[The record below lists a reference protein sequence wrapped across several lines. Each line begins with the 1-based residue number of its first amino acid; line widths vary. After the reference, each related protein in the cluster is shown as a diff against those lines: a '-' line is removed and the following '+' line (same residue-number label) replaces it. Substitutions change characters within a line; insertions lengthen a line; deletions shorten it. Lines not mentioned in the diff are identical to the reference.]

1 MLREF
6 IRLARP
12 TQWTKN
18 GLLFA
23 ALVFAGEIRN
33 VAKLETV
40 IGAFFL
46 FCLLSSAIYTFNDIV
61 DRRAD
66 QSHPVK
72 KNRPLASGSISVP
85 AASTFALILAAVGL
99 TGAWLIRLE
108 FFVVAVI
115 FILLNALYTLALKH
129 LVIIDVITV
138 ALSFVV
144 RAYAGAA
151 AIDVPASKWMLI
163 TTLLLAL
170 FLSFGKRRHELVI
183 LDVGARNHRT
193 SLTTYTPYLLDQM
206 IAVTTPS
213 VLVVYLFYTFSSEV
227 SEKLGT
233 DHLYL
238 TIPFVVY
245 GIFRYLYLIHS
256 KEEGGSP
263 TSLLLADKPILVT
276 VVLWLLTSILILY

>member
-1 MLREF
+1 MVREF
-6 IRLARP
+6 IKLARP
-12 TQWTKN
+12 SQWTKN

-33 VAKLETV
+33 FAKLETV
-40 IGAFFL
+40 VVAFAL

-61 DRRAD
+61 DRGVDRR
-66 QSHPVK
+66 HPVK
-72 KNRPLASGSISVP
+72 RRRPLASGAITVGG
-85 AASTFALILAAVGL
+85 AAGFAAVLAIVGL
-99 TGAWLIRLE
+99 VGAWMIRMELL
-108 FFVVAVI
+108 VVAVI
-115 FILLNALYTLALKH
+115 FLILNILYTVALKH
-129 LVIIDVITV
+129 VVIIDVLTV

-170 FLSFGKRRHELVI
+170 FLSFGKRRHELVV
-183 LDVGARNHRT
+183 LDTDASDHRA

-213 VLVVYLFYTFSSEV
+213 VLVVYMFYTFSSEV

-233 DHLYL
+233 DQLYL